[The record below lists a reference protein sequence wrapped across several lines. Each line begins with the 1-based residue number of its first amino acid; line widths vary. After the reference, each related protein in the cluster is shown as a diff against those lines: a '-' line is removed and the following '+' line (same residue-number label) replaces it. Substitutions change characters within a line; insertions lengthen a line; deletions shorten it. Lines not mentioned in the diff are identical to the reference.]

1 MIRQSLD
8 AKEKELAQERTRTAD
23 LNHQITNLNNE
34 LKDKTNRID
43 VLERDFRQLEVE
55 TGKLN
60 KDIVNLR
67 ADNSRQ
73 KNEPKVELNYLRWM
87 SC

>member
-1 MIRQSLD
+1 MNRQSLD

-43 VLERDFRQLEVE
+43 VLERENERLKEVATKVKE
-55 TGKLN
+55 
-60 KDIVNLR
+60 
-67 ADNSRQ
+67 DNDDLKAQNSKQ
-73 KNEPKVELNYLRWM
+73 KNLPDGVVGSL
-87 SC
+87 